1 MPKSAASVHC
11 SSRSEALM
19 VDLELTPPVFSI
31 LSSLI
36 EERIGLS
43 YRIEDQSLLAGKL
56 SVRAA
61 ELGFDSLLDYYY
73 FLRYDPGSE
82 REFDTLADS
91 LVVNETYFFREFD
104 ALVVLVKQFVA
115 PLVQAGRRPRIW
127 CAACSTGEEP
137 LTLAMLLTEEGLLDH
152 VELVA
157 TDLSHNALGRARSG
171 QHSKRSLRQLPA
183 PELARKWLDC
193 QEHGIRVH
201 PELQRA
207 VRWQRLNLLDQASI
221 QALGSFDFI
230 LCRNVLIYFKDDV
243 ARKVVQDLTAQLEP
257 RGALL
262 IGVSESLLRFGTSLR
277 CEERSGV
284 FLYLKAPT

>member
-1 MPKSAASVHC
+1 MP
-11 SSRSEALM
+11 
-19 VDLELTPPVFSI
+19 DLELTPPVFSI

-43 YRIEDQSLLAGKL
+43 YRIDDQPLLAGKL
-56 SVRAA
+56 SLRAS

-104 ALVVLVKQFVA
+104 ALVVLVKQLVA
-115 PLVQAGRRPRIW
+115 PLVQQGRRPRIW

-137 LTLAMLLTEEGLLDH
+137 LTLAMLLMEERLLEH

-157 TDLSHNALGRARSG
+157 TDLSHSALARARSG
-171 QHSKRSLRQLPA
+171 QHGKRSLRQLPA
-183 PELARKWLDC
+183 PELARKWLDSGE
-193 QEHGIRVH
+193 QGVQVH
-201 PELQRA
+201 PDLQRA
-207 VRWQRLNLLDQASI
+207 VRWQRLNLLDQAGI
-221 QALGSFDFI
+221 QALGRFNFI

-243 ARKVVQDLTAQLEP
+243 AKKVVHSLTEQIEP
-257 RGALL
+257 NGSLL

-284 FLYLKAPT
+284 FLYRRAPP